1 MSIESGASLGQ
12 YRVERLLGQG
22 GMGRVYRAFDTRLE
36 RPVAIKLLQPTPDQQ
51 AGRRLLQEARTA
63 SALNHPNICTVHE
76 VAEHGDNSFIVMEF
90 ISGRSLSDVVADGP
104 PPHDVVLELARQIAV
119 ALAHAHERDIV
130 HGDLKTANVLLSE
143 SGLVKV
149 VDFGLAQ
156 RRASTESATLT
167 HLTAGTPYAM
177 APEQLS
183 GGRSD
188 SRSDVWAFGVLLQE
202 LASGTRPFAGRSVPE
217 LMANILREVPAP
229 MPATINPALRRIV
242 ERCLN
247 RDPGRRYQRAGELV
261 AALEGIGRD
270 RETSASDAIAQSDW
284 TVPLSPGLTAVAA
297 SQILL
302 IGREEEWQLLQA
314 AWRRAVSGRR
324 QLAFV
329 AGEPG
334 IGKTRLVMEFARAI
348 ASDGQVLLGRC
359 DQEALLPQQPFVEAL
374 EWYVRECPQYILDAH
389 LADLDGAWELAQLA
403 APLSRRVGPIREPA
417 ESHPESR
424 RYRLFE
430 AVATLISGIASRRP
444 LLLVL
449 EDLHWADRPTL
460 LLLRHLLRSSHE
472 APLCII
478 ATYRENELSRT
489 HPLTEMLAELRR
501 DEGVTRIGLSGL
513 EEGHVHHFIERW
525 VGREPPAALTHLVA
539 GNTEGNPFFISEV
552 LRHLDETNQLASLG
566 SADRSPSEL
575 GGLPEGVRD
584 AIGRRLARLSDGC
597 HRILGFAA
605 VIGREFTLPVLQQVA
620 DLSEDQT
627 IDLLDEALAARLV
640 HAVPGTGE
648 RFTFTH
654 ALVRDTLYEELTP
667 ARRSRLHRRVAEV
680 LAGVAAPA
688 AQPHADLAHHYSRSA
703 SPDDAQKAIV
713 HATAAAE
720 RSAAA
725 FALEEAARFYQIA
738 LQALD
743 RLPPD
748 PSVKQQ
754 RLDLHFRR
762 GRAFAE
768 VGLWGPA
775 RTELEAA
782 LALVDPPDTT
792 RRTELLLEVSK
803 CAFWM
808 LDSPAVRRYAT
819 EALALAES
827 LGRDNL
833 VADAMSWLAGVLNA
847 EGDAPAA
854 AEMDRQAMARVG
866 GPKTFGLTRT
876 VITLYHLGHIDE
888 AIMRA
893 NQAIESARAS
903 QDPNFRVYALQH
915 LGISLAGAGRYSE
928 ARSAFEEMREFGRR
942 HGVLPMLARG
952 IAMFGGIHIA
962 LGDYARGE
970 ELAREAGELA
980 RRISFPPPYVSAGI
994 DLLMIFARS
1003 HDPGRADALIDEVG
1017 RSVVAASGWHG
1028 WLWRLRLNQARAELA
1043 SERKDWQSAIAAAS
1057 DCIRDSVERSRPK
1070 YVALGLITRASARKA
1085 TDDRPGAIADATRAV
1100 EVAREVGDPAV
1111 LLKAL
1116 HAQVDIEGS
1125 DALVNEARQCCDRI
1139 LSNLDD
1145 GLRETFL
1152 RSDLAIPFA
1161 KS

>member
-1 MSIESGASLGQ
+1 MTIESGTSLGQ

-51 AGRRLLQEARTA
+51 AGRRLLQEARSA

-90 ISGRSLSDVVADGP
+90 IGGRSLSDLVADGP
-104 PPHDVVLELARQIAV
+104 LPHDAVLELARQIAV

-156 RRASTESATLT
+156 RHSSTESATLT

-183 GGRSD
+183 GGRTD

-202 LASGTRPFAGRSVPE
+202 LASANRPFDGRSVPE
-217 LMANILREVPAP
+217 LMANILRETPAP
-229 MPATINPALRRIV
+229 MPATVNPALRRIV

-247 RDPGRRYQRAGELV
+247 RDPARRYQRAGELV
-261 AALEGIGRD
+261 AALEGVGRD
-270 RETSASDAIAQSDW
+270 SDTSPSNAIVQSDW
-284 TVPLSPGLTAVAA
+284 TVPLSPGLTAVTA

-302 IGREEEWQLLQA
+302 IGREEEWQLLQGA
-314 AWRRAVSGRR
+314 FRRAVSGRR
-324 QLAFV
+324 QLALV

-334 IGKTRLVMEFARAI
+334 IGKTRLVMEFARAV
-348 ASDGQVLLGRC
+348 ASEGQVLLGRC

-374 EWYVRECPQYILDAH
+374 EWYVRECPQSILDEH
-389 LADLDGAWELAQLA
+389 LANLDGAWELAQLA

-489 HPLTEMLAELRR
+489 HPLSEMLAELRR
-501 DEGVTRIGLSGL
+501 EEGVTRIGLSGL
-513 EEGHVHHFIERW
+513 EETHVHHFIERW
-525 VGREPPAALTHLVA
+525 VGREPPASLTHLVA
-539 GNTEGNPFFISEV
+539 NNTEGNPFFISEV
-552 LRHLDETNQLASLG
+552 LRHLDETNQLSSLDA
-566 SADRSPSEL
+566 ADRSPSDL

-584 AIGRRLARLSDGC
+584 AIGRRLSRLSEGC

-605 VIGREFTLPVLQQVA
+605 VIGREFALPVLQQVA

-640 HAVPGTGE
+640 HAVPGSGE

-654 ALVRDTLYEELTP
+654 ALLRDTLYEELTP
-667 ARRSRLHRRVAEV
+667 TRRSRLHRRVAEV
-680 LAGVAAPA
+680 LAGLASPV

-713 HATAAAE
+713 HAIAAAE

-743 RLPPD
+743 RLPPG
-748 PSVKQQ
+748 SVKQQ
-754 RLDLHFRR
+754 RLELHFRR

-768 VGLWGPA
+768 VGLWSPA
-775 RTELEAA
+775 RSELESA
-782 LALVDPPDTT
+782 LSLVDHNDTL

-803 CAFWM
+803 CAFWL

-827 LGRDNL
+827 LGQDNL

-854 AEMDRQAMARVG
+854 AEMDRQAMARIG
-866 GPKTFGLTRT
+866 GPKTFGLTRS
-876 VITLYHLGHIDE
+876 VITLYHLGHVDE

-915 LGISLAGAGRYSE
+915 LGISLAGAGRYKE

-952 IAMFGGIHIA
+952 IAMLGGIHIA
-962 LGDYARGE
+962 VGDYARAE
-970 ELAREAGELA
+970 DLAREAGELA
-980 RRISFPPPYVSAGI
+980 RRISFPPPNVSAGI

-1003 HDPGRADALIDEVG
+1003 HDPGRADALIDEVS

-1043 SERKDWQSAIAAAS
+1043 CERKDWQAAIAAAS
-1057 DCIRDSVERSRPK
+1057 DCIHDSVERSRPK
-1070 YVALGLITRASARKA
+1070 YAALGLIARASARKA
-1085 TDDRPGAIADATRAV
+1085 TDDRAGAVADAARAV
-1100 EVAREVGDPAV
+1100 EVARAIGDPAV

-1116 HAQVDIEGS
+1116 HALVDLEGS
-1125 DALVNEARQCCDRI
+1125 DALVNEARQCCELI

-1152 RSDLAIPFA
+1152 HSELAVPLA
-1161 KS
+1161 KH